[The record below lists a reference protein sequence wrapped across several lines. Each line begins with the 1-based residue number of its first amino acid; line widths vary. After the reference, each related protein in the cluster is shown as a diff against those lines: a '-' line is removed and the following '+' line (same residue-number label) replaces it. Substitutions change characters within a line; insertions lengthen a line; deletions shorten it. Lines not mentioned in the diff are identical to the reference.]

1 MLPPTFP
8 RKFLPL
14 IIAAVAGLA
23 AVAMINAYMQQ
34 KAQETQQRIIQR
46 EQNMVTV
53 VLAQND
59 IPAGT
64 AIKESMLK
72 EVRVNKN
79 AAQPRAAASIDRLVD
94 KIAAYP
100 IPRGSQ
106 VQISHVS
113 LPEQMAS
120 LSMKVPQGKRAV
132 TVTVDNP
139 VGGMIRAGDHVDIVG
154 LVPVPAMGADGK
166 QTIQQSPMPL
176 FQDVL
181 ILAIGQDFASGA
193 TAKVDAKSSAVVTF
207 ALTTQESNL
216 LAFVQ
221 EHGKLRLILRAPG
234 DTSQVRPVVPA
245 SWDGLFMAVMPEAFQ
260 RRAEDEAPKKPQ
272 KQVEIYRGLK
282 REIKVIE

>member
-1 MLPPTFP
+1 
-8 RKFLPL
+8 
-14 IIAAVAGLA
+14 
-23 AVAMINAYMQQ
+23 
-34 KAQETQQRIIQR
+34 
-46 EQNMVTV
+46 
-53 VLAQND
+53 
-59 IPAGT
+59 
-64 AIKESMLK
+64 
-72 EVRVNKN
+72 
-79 AAQPRAAASIDRLVD
+79 
-94 KIAAYP
+94 
-100 IPRGSQ
+100 
-106 VQISHVS
+106 
-113 LPEQMAS
+113 MAS

>member
-8 RKFLPL
+8 KKFLPL

-23 AVAMINAYMQQ
+23 AVAMINIYMQQ

-59 IPAGT
+59 IPAGAT
-64 AIKESMLK
+64 IKEPMLK
-72 EVRVNKN
+72 EARVNKN
-79 AAQPRAAASIDRLVD
+79 AAQPRAASSIDRLVD
-94 KIAAYP
+94 KVAAYP

-106 VQISHVS
+106 VQTTHVTV
-113 LPEQMAS
+113 PEQMAS
-120 LSMKVPQGKRAV
+120 LAMKVPQGKRAV

-139 VGGMIRAGDHVDIVG
+139 VGGMVRAGDHVDIVG

-166 QTIQQSPMPL
+166 QIVQQSPMPL

-193 TAKVDAKSSAVVTF
+193 ASKVDAKSAAVVTF
-207 ALTTQESNL
+207 ALTTQEANL

-234 DTSQVRPVVPA
+234 DTGQVRPVVPA
-245 SWDGLFMAVMPEAFQ
+245 SWDGLFMTVMPEAFQ
-260 RRAEDEAPKKPQ
+260 RRAEEEAPKKPQ

-282 REIKVIE
+282 RETQAIE